1 MPDYVAMTSNIAG
14 QQPPAVGG
22 TPEAQRLGVHVG
34 TPGDAG
40 DTNTGVAP
48 GDAHTAKA
56 SVEIPADTA
65 PGGTDS
71 GTGGAPGNAS
81 PPPTTRKWT
90 PLVTVCLGAFMLLVD
105 VSIVNV
111 ALPKMTEDLHSSFTS
126 LQWVVD
132 MYALVLASLLMIA
145 GSLGDRFG
153 HRRLYIG
160 GLVLFALASLACGL
174 APNVAVL
181 ITARGVQGVGAA
193 GMFTATT
200 ALLSAAYQG
209 RDRGTAFGVWG
220 AVNGGAAALGPILGG
235 LLTEQFGWR
244 SIFLV
249 NLPVAAVAVY
259 MSRRVLG
266 DSPHRGQRKIDV
278 PGAVAFTASAASVTY
293 ALIQSNT
300 DGWSSATVLG
310 LFAFAAVALIA
321 FVIIELRT
329 KDPLL
334 DLSLLRNP
342 SFASLMAAGML
353 LSAGAFAHLTYT
365 SIWLQSFLGMS
376 PIKAGLAVSPLALTS
391 FMVAGFGGKHLSK
404 LAPQWP
410 IGIGLAF
417 IGGGTL
423 TLMIVHGGSSW
434 PALVPGLLIAG
445 VGVGMC
451 TPVLT
456 SATMSTVPH
465 QRAGMAGGALNT
477 FRQLGYAL
485 GIAILGTVFAHETGG
500 ATSQSGSTAG
510 SAATSG
516 LSGGGS
522 GSGSAAASATAAA
535 DAARN
540 AVATGLDHVFAVA
553 GGTAL
558 AGAVVVLLFVR
569 RSANKAW

>member
-1 MPDYVAMTSNIAG
+1 MTSDIAD
-14 QQPPAVGG
+14 QPPTSAPRGDCPP
-22 TPEAQRLGVHVG
+22 TP
-34 TPGDAG
+34 P
-40 DTNTGVAP
+40 
-48 GDAHTAKA
+48 HTMQ
-56 SVEIPADTA
+56 T
-65 PGGTDS
+65 
-71 GTGGAPGNAS
+71 
-81 PPPTTRKWT
+81 PPTTPTPTPPTPMTDRKWL

-111 ALPKMTEDLHSSFTS
+111 ALPKMTEELHSSFTS

-160 GLVLFALASLACGL
+160 GLILFALASLACGL

-249 NLPVAAVAVY
+249 NLPVAAVAVF
-259 MSRRVLG
+259 MATRVLV
-266 DSPHRGQRKIDV
+266 DSPHRGQRRIDT
-278 PGAVAFTASAASVTY
+278 PGAVAFTACAAAITY

-310 LFAFAAVALIA
+310 LFGFAAVALIA
-321 FVIIELRT
+321 FIVIELRT
-329 KDPLL
+329 QDPVL
-334 DLSLLRNP
+334 DLALLRSP
-342 SFASLMAAGML
+342 SFAGLMMAGLL

-365 SIWLQSFLGMS
+365 SIWLQSTLGLS
-376 PIKAGLAVSPLALTS
+376 PIKAGLAVSPLALTA
-391 FMVAGFGGKHLSK
+391 FVVAGFGGKHLGK

-410 IGIGLAF
+410 IGLGLAL

-423 TLMIVHGGSSW
+423 LLTVVHGGSSW
-434 PALVPGLLIAG
+434 PALVPGLLISG
-445 VGVGMC
+445 IGVGMS
-451 TPVLT
+451 TPVLA
-456 SATMSTVPH
+456 SAAMSAVPH

-485 GIAILGTVFAHETGG
+485 GIAILGTVFAHQGSRGG
-500 ATSQSGSTAG
+500 AGAG
-510 SAATSG
+510 
-516 LSGGGS
+516 
-522 GSGSAAASATAAA
+522 
-535 DAARN
+535 AARD
-540 AVATGLDHVFAVA
+540 AVATSLDHVFAVA
-553 GGTAL
+553 GGMTLVA
-558 AGAVVVLLFVR
+558 AVVVLLVVR
-569 RSANKAW
+569 RSAQKAW

>member
-1 MPDYVAMTSNIAG
+1 MPDHGAMTSNIAD
-14 QQPPAVGG
+14 QQPPAAGG
-22 TPEAQRLGVHVG
+22 TPGTRRSGAQAG
-34 TPGDAG
+34 TPSDAA
-40 DTNTGVAP
+40 DPNAAVAP
-48 GDAHTAKA
+48 GDALATRD
-56 SVEIPADTA
+56 STGIPADAA
-65 PGGTDS
+65 PGGRRPD
-71 GTGGAPGNAS
+71 TGGAPGDAS
-81 PPPTTRKWT
+81 PPTTTHKWV

-132 MYALVLASLLMIA
+132 MYALVLASL
-145 GSLGDRFG
+145 
-153 HRRLYIG
+153 
-160 GLVLFALASLACGL
+160 ACGL

-181 ITARGVQGVGAA
+181 ITARGVQGIGAA

-244 SIFLV
+244 AIFLV
-249 NLPVAAVAVY
+249 NLPVAAVAVF
-259 MSRRVLG
+259 MSLRVLG

-278 PGAVAFTASAASVTY
+278 PGAVAFTGSAAAVTY

-300 DGWSSATVLG
+300 DGWTSATVLG

-321 FVIIELRT
+321 FVVIELRT

-342 SFASLMAAGML
+342 SFAGLMLAGML

-365 SIWLQSFLGMS
+365 SIWLQSFLGLS
-376 PIKAGLAVSPLALTS
+376 PIKAGLAVSPLALTA
-391 FMVAGFGGKHLSK
+391 FVVAGFGGKHLGK

-410 IGIGLAF
+410 IGIGLAL
-417 IGGGTL
+417 IGAGTL
-423 TLMIVHGGSSW
+423 TLTIVNGSSSW
-434 PALVPGLLIAG
+434 PALVPGLLIVG

-485 GIAILGTVFAHETGG
+485 GIAVLGTVFAHQSSHAATATSTSTSTG
-500 ATSQSGSTAG
+500 ATTPTISSLST
-510 SAATSG
+510 TS
-516 LSGGGS
+516 
-522 GSGSAAASATAAA
+522 TAAA
-535 DAARN
+535 NAARD
-540 AVATGLDHVFAVA
+540 AVATSLDHVFAAA

-558 AGAVVVLLFVR
+558 AAAVVVLLFVR
-569 RSANKAW
+569 RSANKVW

>member
-1 MPDYVAMTSNIAG
+1 MTSNI
-14 QQPPAVGG
+14 
-22 TPEAQRLGVHVG
+22 TDQRS
-34 TPGDAG
+34 A
-40 DTNTGVAP
+40 AP
-48 GDAHTAKA
+48 GDPDGVAAPTSVVTDTTASA
-56 SVEIPADTA
+56 PAGQA
-65 PGGTDS
+65 
-71 GTGGAPGNAS
+71 
-81 PPPTTRKWT
+81 PPPTVRKWT
-90 PLVTVCLGAFMLLVD
+90 PLITVCLGAFMLLVD

-111 ALPKMTEDLHSSFTS
+111 ALPKMTDELHSSFSS

-132 MYALVLASLLMIA
+132 MYALVLASLLMVA

-160 GLVLFALASLACGL
+160 GLAVFAVASLACGL

-249 NLPVAAVAVY
+249 NLPVAAVAVL
-259 MSRRVLG
+259 MSLRALG
-266 DSPHRGQRKIDV
+266 DSPHRGQRRVDI
-278 PGAVAFTASAASVTY
+278 PGAVTFTASAAAVTY
-293 ALIQSNT
+293 ALIQSNA
-300 DGWSSATVLG
+300 DGWHSATVLG
-310 LFAFAAVALIA
+310 LLAGAAAALIA
-321 FVIIELRT
+321 FIVVESRT
-329 KDPLL
+329 ADPLL
-334 DLSLLRNP
+334 DLSLLRNR
-342 SFASLMAAGML
+342 SFAGLMTAGLL

-365 SIWLQSFLGMS
+365 SIWLQSTLGMS
-376 PIKAGLAVSPLALTS
+376 PIKAGLAVSPLALTA
-391 FMVAGFGGKHLSK
+391 FVVAGFGGKHLGK

-410 IGIGLAF
+410 IGLGLAL
-417 IGGGTL
+417 IGAGTL
-423 TLMIVHGGSSW
+423 MLMIVHGDSSW

-456 SATMSTVPH
+456 SAAMSAVPH

-485 GIAILGTVFAHETGG
+485 GIAVLGTVFARQAVSTSGITGG
-500 ATSQSGSTAG
+500 SIATSGTGTGSSSGSTSGVEATRHAA
-510 SAATSG
+510 AATS
-516 LSGGGS
+516 
-522 GSGSAAASATAAA
+522 
-535 DAARN
+535 
-540 AVATGLDHVFAVA
+540 LDHVFAVA
-553 GGTAL
+553 GGMAL
-558 AGAVVVLLFVR
+558 FAAVIVLLLVR

>member
-1 MPDYVAMTSNIAG
+1 MTSNIADQEPTAG
-14 QQPPAVGG
+14 MPNQALTVNAEGMPTNALAGG
-22 TPEAQRLGVHVG
+22 GG
-34 TPGDAG
+34 PGD
-40 DTNTGVAP
+40 VP
-48 GDAHTAKA
+48 
-56 SVEIPADTA
+56 
-65 PGGTDS
+65 TD
-71 GTGGAPGNAS
+71 AS
-81 PPPTTRKWT
+81 PPSQLPPQTTGRKWT

-111 ALPKMTEDLHSSFTS
+111 ALPKMTEELHSSFTS

-132 MYALVLASLLMIA
+132 MYALVLASLLMVA

-160 GLVLFALASLACGL
+160 GLILFALASLACGL

-244 SIFLV
+244 AIFLV
-249 NLPVAAVAVY
+249 NLPVAAVAVF

-266 DSPHRGQRKIDV
+266 DSPHRGQRTIDI
-278 PGAVAFTASAASVTY
+278 PGAIAFTASAAAVTY

-300 DGWSSATVLG
+300 DGWHSATVLG
-310 LFAFAAVALIA
+310 LFAFSAVALIA
-321 FVIIELRT
+321 FIIIELRA

-342 SFASLMAAGML
+342 SFAGLMTAGLL

-365 SIWLQSFLGMS
+365 SIWLQSILGLS
-376 PIKAGLAVSPLALTS
+376 PIKAGLAVSPLALTA
-391 FMVAGFGGKHLSK
+391 FIVAGFGGKHLGK

-410 IGIGLAF
+410 IGLGLAL

-423 TLMIVHGGSSW
+423 MLMIVHGGSSW
-434 PALVPGLLIAG
+434 PALVPGLLISG

-451 TPVLT
+451 TPVLA
-456 SATMSTVPH
+456 SAAMSTVPH
-465 QRAGMAGGALNT
+465 RLAGMAGGALNT

-485 GIAILGTVFAHETGG
+485 GIAVLGTVFARQTTSASTTGH
-500 ATSQSGSTAG
+500 SAG
-510 SAATSG
+510 V
-516 LSGGGS
+516 
-522 GSGSAAASATAAA
+522 ASV
-535 DAARN
+535 ARD
-540 AVATGLDHVFAVA
+540 AVATSLDHVFAVA

-558 AGAVVVLLFVR
+558 VAAVFVLLLVR

>member
-1 MPDYVAMTSNIAG
+1 MPDHGAMTSNIAD
-14 QQPPAVGG
+14 QQPSAADG
-22 TPEAQRLGVHVG
+22 TPEDRHAGARTG
-34 TPGDAG
+34 TAGDIS

-48 GDAHTAKA
+48 GDA
-56 SVEIPADTA
+56 PAMKDSDGTPTDAA
-65 PGGTDS
+65 PGGWS
-71 GTGGAPGNAS
+71 SNPGGASGDAS
-81 PPPTTRKWT
+81 PPTTTRKWT

-160 GLVLFALASLACGL
+160 GLTLFALASLACGL

-181 ITARGVQGVGAA
+181 ITARGVQGIGAA

-200 ALLSAAYQG
+200 ALLSSAYQG

-249 NLPVAAVAVY
+249 NLPVAAVAVF
-259 MSRRVLG
+259 MSLRVLRP
-266 DSPHRGQRKIDV
+266 SPHRNQRRIDI
-278 PGAVAFTASAASVTY
+278 PGAVAFTACAAAVTY

-300 DGWSSATVLG
+300 DGWSSTTVLG
-310 LFAFAAVALIA
+310 LFAFAAASLIA
-321 FVIIELRT
+321 FVTIELRT

-342 SFASLMAAGML
+342 SFAGLMVAGML
-353 LSAGAFAHLTYT
+353 LSAGAFAHLTYM
-365 SIWLQSFLGMS
+365 SIWLQSILGLS
-376 PIKAGLAVSPLALTS
+376 PIKAGLAVSPLALTA
-391 FMVAGFGGKHLSK
+391 FVVAGFGGKHLSK

-410 IGIGLAF
+410 IGLGLAF
-417 IGGGTL
+417 IGAGTL
-423 TLMIVHGGSSW
+423 TLMIVNGSSSW
-434 PALVPGLLIAG
+434 AALVPGLLIAG

-456 SATMSTVPH
+456 SAVMSTVPH

-485 GIAILGTVFAHETGG
+485 GIAILGTVFAHQTSSAANTSGSAGTG
-500 ATSQSGSTAG
+500 ATTGTGTGTGSSIT
-510 SAATSG
+510 SAAT
-516 LSGGGS
+516 
-522 GSGSAAASATAAA
+522 
-535 DAARN
+535 DAVHNARD
-540 AVATGLDHVFAVA
+540 AVATSLDHVFAVA

-558 AGAVVVLLFVR
+558 VVAAVVLLVVR

>member
-1 MPDYVAMTSNIAG
+1 MPDHGAMTSNIAD

-22 TPEAQRLGVHVG
+22 TPGAQRPAAQAG
-34 TPGDAG
+34 TPSDAV
-40 DTNTGVAP
+40 DPNAGVAP
-48 GDAHTAKA
+48 ADAHTTQD
-56 SVEIPADTA
+56 STGISADAA
-65 PGGTDS
+65 PGGRRPD
-71 GTGGAPGNAS
+71 TGGAPGDAS
-81 PPPTTRKWT
+81 PPTTTHKWV

-181 ITARGVQGVGAA
+181 ITARGVQGIGAA

-220 AVNGGAAALGPILGG
+220 AVNGGAAALGPIVGG

-244 SIFLV
+244 AIFLV
-249 NLPVAAVAVY
+249 NLPVAAVAVF
-259 MSRRVLG
+259 MSLRVLG

-278 PGAVAFTASAASVTY
+278 PGAVAFTGSAAAVTY
-293 ALIQSNT
+293 ALIQSNA
-300 DGWSSATVLG
+300 DGWTSATVLG

-321 FVIIELRT
+321 FVVIELRT

-342 SFASLMAAGML
+342 SFAALMIAGML

-365 SIWLQSFLGMS
+365 SIWLQSFLGLS
-376 PIKAGLAVSPLALTS
+376 PIKAGLAVSPLALTA
-391 FMVAGFGGKHLSK
+391 FVVAGFGGKHLGK

-410 IGIGLAF
+410 IGLGLAL
-417 IGGGTL
+417 IGAGTL
-423 TLMIVHGGSSW
+423 TLMIVNGSSSW

-485 GIAILGTVFAHETGG
+485 GIAVLGTVFAHQSSTPASSTSTSASTGAG
-500 ATSQSGSTAG
+500 ATTPTISSLST
-510 SAATSG
+510 TS
-516 LSGGGS
+516 
-522 GSGSAAASATAAA
+522 TAAA
-535 DAARN
+535 NAARD
-540 AVATGLDHVFAVA
+540 AVATSLDHVFAAA

-569 RSANKAW
+569 RSASKPW

>member
-1 MPDYVAMTSNIAG
+1 MPDHGAMTSNIAD
-14 QQPPAVGG
+14 QQPPAAGG
-22 TPEAQRLGVHVG
+22 TPGTQRPGAQAG
-34 TPGDAG
+34 TPSDAVDPNAG
-40 DTNTGVAP
+40 GATP
-48 GDAHTAKA
+48 GEALATRDSAGISATSADA
-56 SVEIPADTA
+56 A
-65 PGGTDS
+65 PGGRRPD
-71 GTGGAPGNAS
+71 TGGAPGDS
-81 PPPTTRKWT
+81 SPPTTTHKWV

-181 ITARGVQGVGAA
+181 ITARGVQGIGAA

-244 SIFLV
+244 AIFLV
-249 NLPVAAVAVY
+249 NLPVAAVAVF
-259 MSRRVLG
+259 MSLRVLG

-278 PGAVAFTASAASVTY
+278 PGAVAFTGSAAAVTY

-300 DGWSSATVLG
+300 DGWTSATVLG

-321 FVIIELRT
+321 FIVIELRT
-329 KDPLL
+329 EAPLL

-342 SFASLMAAGML
+342 SFAALMLAGML

-365 SIWLQSFLGMS
+365 SIWLQSFLGLS
-376 PIKAGLAVSPLALTS
+376 PIKAGLAVSPLALTA
-391 FMVAGFGGKHLSK
+391 FVVAGFGGKHLGK

-410 IGIGLAF
+410 IGIGLAL
-417 IGGGTL
+417 IGAGTL
-423 TLMIVHGGSSW
+423 TLMIVHGSSSW

-485 GIAILGTVFAHETGG
+485 GIAILGTVFAHQTSHT
-500 ATSQSGSTAG
+500 ATSAST
-510 SAATSG
+510 SASTGVTTPTISSLSTTS
-516 LSGGGS
+516 
-522 GSGSAAASATAAA
+522 TAAA
-535 DAARN
+535 DAART
-540 AVATGLDHVFAVA
+540 AVATSLDHVFAAA

-569 RSANKAW
+569 RSANKPW

>member
-1 MPDYVAMTSNIAG
+1 MTSDIAD
-14 QQPPAVGG
+14 QSPTA
-22 TPEAQRLGVHVG
+22 AAR
-34 TPGDAG
+34 GD
-40 DTNTGVAP
+40 
-48 GDAHTAKA
+48 
-56 SVEIPADTA
+56 
-65 PGGTDS
+65 
-71 GTGGAPGNAS
+71 S
-81 PPPTTRKWT
+81 PPTPPHTPQTPQTPQTTQTTQTTDRKWL

-111 ALPKMTEDLHSSFTS
+111 ALPKMTEELHSSFTS

-160 GLVLFALASLACGL
+160 GLILFALASLACGL

-249 NLPVAAVAVY
+249 NLPVAAVAVF
-259 MSRRVLG
+259 MATRVLV
-266 DSPHRGQRKIDV
+266 DSQHRGQRRIDI
-278 PGAVAFTASAASVTY
+278 PGAVSFTACAAAVTY

-310 LFAFAAVALIA
+310 LFGFAAVALVA
-321 FVIIELRT
+321 FIVIELRT
-329 KDPLL
+329 QDPVL
-334 DLSLLRNP
+334 DLALLRSP
-342 SFASLMAAGML
+342 SFAGLMTAGLL

-365 SIWLQSFLGMS
+365 SIWLQSILGLS
-376 PIKAGLAVSPLALTS
+376 PIKAGLAVSPLALTA
-391 FMVAGFGGKHLSK
+391 FIVAGFGGKHLGK

-410 IGIGLAF
+410 IGLGLAL

-423 TLMIVHGGSSW
+423 LLMIVHGGSSW
-434 PALVPGLLIAG
+434 PALVPGLLISG
-445 VGVGMC
+445 VGVGMS
-451 TPVLT
+451 TPVLA
-456 SATMSTVPH
+456 SAAMSAVPH

-485 GIAILGTVFAHETGG
+485 GIAILGTVFAHQGSRGGTGAG
-500 ATSQSGSTAG
+500 AG
-510 SAATSG
+510 
-516 LSGGGS
+516 
-522 GSGSAAASATAAA
+522 
-535 DAARN
+535 AARD
-540 AVATGLDHVFAVA
+540 AVATSLDHVFAVA
-553 GGTAL
+553 GGMTLVA
-558 AGAVVVLLFVR
+558 AVVVLLIVR
-569 RSANKAW
+569 RSAQKAW

>member
-1 MPDYVAMTSNIAG
+1 MPDHGAMTSNIAD
-14 QQPPAVGG
+14 QQPPAAGG
-22 TPEAQRLGVHVG
+22 TPGTRRPGAQAG
-34 TPGDAG
+34 TPSDAA
-40 DTNTGVAP
+40 DPNAGVAP
-48 GDAHTAKA
+48 GDALATRDSA
-56 SVEIPADTA
+56 EIPADAA
-65 PGGTDS
+65 PGGRRPD
-71 GTGGAPGNAS
+71 TGGAPGDAS
-81 PPPTTRKWT
+81 PPTTTHKWV

-181 ITARGVQGVGAA
+181 ITARGVQGIGAA

-244 SIFLV
+244 AIFLV
-249 NLPVAAVAVY
+249 NLPVAAVAVF
-259 MSRRVLG
+259 MSLRVLG
-266 DSPHRGQRKIDV
+266 DSPHRGQRKIDL
-278 PGAVAFTASAASVTY
+278 PGAVAFTGSAAAVTY

-300 DGWSSATVLG
+300 DGWTSATVLG

-321 FVIIELRT
+321 FIVIELRT

-342 SFASLMAAGML
+342 SFAGLMLAGML

-365 SIWLQSFLGMS
+365 SIWLQSFLGLS
-376 PIKAGLAVSPLALTS
+376 PIKAGLAVSPLALTA
-391 FMVAGFGGKHLSK
+391 FVVAGFGGKHLGK

-410 IGIGLAF
+410 IGIGLAL
-417 IGGGTL
+417 IGAGTL
-423 TLMIVHGGSSW
+423 TLTIVNGSSSW

-485 GIAILGTVFAHETGG
+485 GIAVLGTVFAHQSSHTAT
-500 ATSQSGSTAG
+500 ATSTSTG
-510 SAATSG
+510 PTTPTITS
-516 LSGGGS
+516 LSTTS
-522 GSGSAAASATAAA
+522 TAAA
-535 DAARN
+535 NAARD
-540 AVATGLDHVFAVA
+540 AVATSLDHVFAAA

-558 AGAVVVLLFVR
+558 AAAVVVLLFVR